1 MILPAAWMNKRG
13 LARDQA
19 APMGPGPAAPMG
31 PADRRLAQE
40 AKVRT
45 PLLTVRPQAMV
56 PKKPMMV

>member
-19 APMGPGPAAPMG
+19 VLEQWAAPMD
-31 PADRRLAQE
+31 PAVRRM
-40 AKVRT
+40 VRERMARV
-45 PLLTVRPQAMV
+45 PLLMVRPQAMV